1 MGGIGFVEGAV
12 DVAAAALHGRI
23 GFTFTIIMFTA
34 FHSVMTYISSEE
46 RVSVLYI

>member
-12 DVAAAALHGRI
+12 DVPTPALHGRVRLLAAVI
-23 GFTFTIIMFTA
+23 VFTA
-34 FHSVMTYISSEE
+34 FHSGMAYISSAE